1 MKCIFI
7 NAALISFKNIGNFA
21 VNQNRIGV
29 ENVVVLELYCEESV
43 NPSLGPVNA
52 FGEAIFFQLQGFD
65 GDRVR
70 CNLPGA
76 TRGSGKISKPLEA
89 GGLAP
94 RGPFAMHGLSL
105 LG

>member
-7 NAALISFKNIGNFA
+7 NTVLISCKNLWNFA

-29 ENVVVLELYCEESV
+29 KNVDVLELYREESV
-43 NPSLGPVNA
+43 NPSLGPVNVL
-52 FGEAIFFQLQGFD
+52 GEARFFQLQGFD

-76 TRGSGKISKPLEA
+76 TRGSGEISKPFGSG
-89 GGLAP
+89 GGLP
-94 RGPFAMHGLSL
+94 RGNRLQCTG
-105 LG
+105 